1 MNKTISSVIMFGTA
15 GYLLYRNRYKLM
27 NLMLGTGWI
36 RKAAVRTIMGMPGVK
51 RKMMDSV
58 FGEPNRL

>member
-1 MNKTISSVIMFGTA
+1 MNKAISSAVMFSAA
-15 GYLLYRNRYKLM
+15 GYLIYRNRYRLM
-27 NLMLGTGWI
+27 NILLGTGWV

-51 RKMMDSV
+51 RRMMDSV